1 MIPAAGADPVLRV
14 RDLRKHFPADGG
26 RSLVAV
32 DGINLDLAAGE
43 TLALVGESGSGKST
57 VARCIVRLIDWT
69 SGDVVIDGE
78 PIGGLRPAALAR
90 VYQRIQMV
98 FQDPNASLNP
108 RMNVRQILDEPLR
121 LHLKLARP
129 AREARVRELIGLV
142 KMTVAHLDRYPNELS
157 GGQRQRIGIARA
169 IAVSP
174 KIVILDEPTSSLDVS
189 VRGQIL
195 ELLADL
201 RRELNLSYLFIS
213 HDLPVVRHVAD
224 RVAVMYLGGIV
235 ETGPT
240 RAVFSDPQ
248 HPYTRALLSA
258 APVARW
264 GAAKRDAES
273 RGPRIRLIGE
283 ITSPIDPPDA
293 CRLVGRCP
301 LRQPSCATAKPPLI
315 DIGGGHAVACP
326 IVTAANATA
335 PPGGTVSHPIAG
347 DPVSV
352 LS

>member
-1 MIPAAGADPVLRV
+1 VNAILQA
-14 RDLRKHFPADGG
+14 RDLHKVFPIEGG
-26 RSLVAV
+26 RRLVAV
-32 DGINLDLAAGE
+32 DGVNLEVAAGE

-57 VARCIVRLIDWT
+57 VARCIVRLIEP
-69 SGDVVIDGE
+69 SGGDVTIDGQS
-78 PIGGLRPAALAR
+78 IRPLPPKQLAS
-90 VYQRIQMV
+90 VYRRIQMV

-108 RMNVRQILDEPLR
+108 RMSVRQVLDEPLR
-121 LHLKLARP
+121 LHLDLPRVERA
-129 AREARVRELIGLV
+129 ARVRELVEMVGL
-142 KMTVAHLDRYPNELS
+142 TTTHLDRYPHELS

-174 KIVILDEPTSSLDVS
+174 DIVLLDEPTSSLDVS

-195 ELLADL
+195 DLLLELQQ
-201 RRELNLSYLFIS
+201 RLNLAYLFIS
-213 HDLPVVRHVAD
+213 HDLQVVQHVAD

-240 RAVFSDPQ
+240 AEVFRAPQ

-264 GAAKRDAES
+264 GVTRT
-273 RGPRIRLIGE
+273 RVRLAGE

-301 LRQPSCATAKPPLI
+301 LAQPSCSAKKPPLI
-315 DIGGGHAVACP
+315 DIGNGHAVACP
-326 IVTAANATA
+326 IVTT
-335 PPGGTVSHPIAG
+335 PIVIHPN
-347 DPVSV
+347 
-352 LS
+352 